1 MKTTTRTNN
10 KYPLHLNEFLYE
22 TASISET
29 KVNLLKNYY
38 YSFAKKH
45 LYLNSIFDFKI
56 GSSKNKNL
64 LWMQSYEEK
73 DFHLILHLPSNTF
86 KTIRK
91 NFTKTIYLSPPMFP
105 TEYTENDNLIG
116 SKKESTTCMKQCLV
130 L

>member
-1 MKTTTRTNN
+1 MKTSTRTNN
-10 KYPLHLNEFLYE
+10 NYPLYLHEFLYE
-22 TASISET
+22 TSTISET

-91 NFTKTIYLSPPMFP
+91 KFTKTIYLSPPMFP

-116 SKKESTTCMKQCLV
+116 IKKESTTCMKHCLI